1 MGNGRSGRSDGGLG
15 VGHVQ
20 LLCLEWMVWKDLMD
34 STRKSTQYSVV
45 AYMGKESDKERI
57 YVYVQLIH
65 FA

>member
-20 LLCLEWMVWKDLMD
+20 LLCLEWMVRKDLMD

-45 AYMGKESDKERI
+45 TCMGMGMCMHITE
-57 YVYVQLIH
+57 Y
-65 FA
+65 FAVWQK